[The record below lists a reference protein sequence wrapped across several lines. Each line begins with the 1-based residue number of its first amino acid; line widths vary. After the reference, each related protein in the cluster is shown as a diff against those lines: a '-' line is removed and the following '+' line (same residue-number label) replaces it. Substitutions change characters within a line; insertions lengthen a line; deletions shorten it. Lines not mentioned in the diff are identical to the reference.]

1 MSPLKAVIAEDEPVL
16 RDELRE
22 TLAKLWPDLV
32 ICAEAGD
39 GIEAL
44 RALEEHAPDIL
55 FLDIQMPGMSG
66 IEVAQQASGK
76 AHVAFVTAYDSFA
89 IAAFEQGAVD
99 YVMKPISPARIAT
112 TVARLKQR
120 LKGAPASLD
129 GILKTL
135 AKAAAPKQYLRWI
148 TASKGD
154 ELQLVTIDEICYF
167 VQDGSGAT
175 AITAESAA
183 LVGKSI
189 AELAAELDPA
199 QFVPAD
205 TSTLVNVSAIAG
217 VARDAAGRLQ
227 VALKR
232 RFETLGVDDAYASLV
247 AKVAGMD
254 VDTPDDNRLLAT
266 VLFTDI
272 VDSTATASG
281 MGDRAWRHVLL
292 EHDRICRKA
301 IERFH
306 GRLIKSTGDGVFAT
320 FDGPARAV
328 RCASAI
334 GESVRGL
341 GLAIRAGV
349 HTGECE
355 LHDDDVRGI
364 AVHIGARIVALA
376 GPGEVL
382 VSGTVRDLVG
392 GSGIEFEDRGVH
404 TLKGVAAPVRILAV
418 ASTRP
423 ARGAEIR

>member
-1 MSPLKAVIAEDEPVL
+1 
-16 RDELRE
+16 
-22 TLAKLWPDLV
+22 
-32 ICAEAGD
+32 
-39 GIEAL
+39 
-44 RALEEHAPDIL
+44 
-55 FLDIQMPGMSG
+55 
-66 IEVAQQASGK
+66 
-76 AHVAFVTAYDSFA
+76 
-89 IAAFEQGAVD
+89 
-99 YVMKPISPARIAT
+99 
-112 TVARLKQR
+112 
-120 LKGAPASLD
+120 
-129 GILKTL
+129 
-135 AKAAAPKQYLRWI
+135 
-148 TASKGD
+148 
-154 ELQLVTIDEICYF
+154 
-167 VQDGSGAT
+167 
-175 AITAESAA
+175 
-183 LVGKSI
+183 
-189 AELAAELDPA
+189 
-199 QFVPAD
+199 
-205 TSTLVNVSAIAG
+205 
-217 VARDAAGRLQ
+217 
-227 VALKR
+227 
-232 RFETLGVDDAYASLV
+232 
-247 AKVAGMD
+247 MD

-281 MGDRAWRHVLL
+281 MGDRAWRDILL

-392 GSGIEFEDRGVH
+392 GSGIEFEDRGAQM
-404 TLKGVAAPVRILAV
+404 LKGVASPIPVFALATV
-418 ASTRP
+418 
-423 ARGAEIR
+423 G